1 MTDPKST
8 EPVVEPEPAHRL
20 QADPAAARQE
30 RDAVRKQMS
39 QRERERF
46 GGVKVGC
53 AFFGWLA
60 ATGLAV
66 ILIAVVTAAGVGI
79 AGATDAEPAGWVG
92 AIVLLAVLLLAYYC
106 GGYVAG
112 RMARFNGLRQGIAVW
127 VWAIVFAIV
136 VAVVGAFGGAG
147 SGLLGVVSGFPRIP
161 LDAGDETV
169 AAIVTALAA
178 AVVTLVGALLGGLAG
193 MRFHRRVDRA
203 ALAGV

>member
-1 MTDPKST
+1 MTDQNAPQNA
-8 EPVVEPEPAHRL
+8 VEPEPAHRL
-20 QADPAAARQE
+20 EADPTAARQE
-30 RDAVRKQMS
+30 RDAARKQMS

-79 AGATDAEPAGWVG
+79 AGRRMPNPRAGSARSCCWWCCCSPTTAAVTSPAGWRVS
-92 AIVLLAVLLLAYYC
+92 
-106 GGYVAG
+106 
-112 RMARFNGLRQGIAVW
+112 NGLRQGSPSA
-127 VWAIVFAIV
+127 WAIVFAIV

-178 AVVTLVGALLGGLAG
+178 AAVTLVGAMLGGLAG

-203 ALAGV
+203 ALAEV